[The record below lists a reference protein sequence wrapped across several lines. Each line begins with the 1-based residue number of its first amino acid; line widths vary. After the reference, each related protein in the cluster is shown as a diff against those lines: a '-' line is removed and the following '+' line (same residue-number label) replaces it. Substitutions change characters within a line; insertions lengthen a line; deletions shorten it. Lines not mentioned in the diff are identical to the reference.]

1 MKNKYL
7 YIETFGC
14 QMNVHDSEQMA
25 ALLANCGYKLT
36 EHCHQAD
43 LILFNTCSIREKA
56 EQKAF
61 SQLGR
66 LITLKKRNPRLIVG
80 FGGCLAQHLG
90 AHVYERCGDVDFVFG
105 THNIHLLPEMVYAVE
120 EKRKRIT
127 RIDFHPV
134 VHSVGIFAPPPRG
147 AVSAFVTIMQ

>member
-1 MKNKYL
+1 MERRYL

-14 QMNVHDSEQMA
+14 QMNVHDSEQMGV
-25 ALLANCGYKLT
+25 LLKEIGYQQTNDSAK
-36 EHCHQAD
+36 AD
-43 LILFNTCSIREKA
+43 LILINTCSIREKA

-90 AHVYERCGDVDFVFG
+90 PRVYHRAGEVDFVFG
-105 THNIHLLPEMVYAVE
+105 THNFHLLPEMVASVE
-120 EKRKRIT
+120 KKRQRIT
-127 RIDFHPV
+127 QIDFYKEV
-134 VHSVGIFAPPPRG
+134 
-147 AVSAFVTIMQ
+147 